1 MTLAITYDEHDPVR
15 ALCELMAALR
25 HPEHGCPWD
34 RRQTFASIA
43 PYTLEEA
50 YEVLDAIERG
60 DMGEL
65 RDELGDLLLQV
76 VYHAR
81 MAEEAG
87 YFAFDDVARSIV
99 EKMIRR
105 HPHVF
110 GEVRHDDE
118 VAIKAAW
125 EAQKAAERADKQA
138 KPSSALDGVADAL
151 PALTRAVKLEKRAA
165 RVGFDWPDAQAVFPK
180 IEEEL
185 QELRAGI
192 AAQDAANIFEEVG
205 DVLFAVTNLARKLGV
220 DPEAALRGCNAKFE
234 QRFRGMERLAAEQG
248 LALENLS
255 SEEQEALYQ
264 RVKSQLNTLGHL
276 EKPTVRAD
284 CGVASSLTPRLST

>member
-1 MTLAITYDEHDPVR
+1 MSISAPDYSAYPMQ
-15 ALCELMAALR
+15 ALLELLAALR

-34 RRQTFASIA
+34 QKQTFASIA

-50 YEVLDAIERG
+50 YEVLEAIERS
-60 DMGEL
+60 DMAEL

-87 YFAFDDVARSIV
+87 HFAFDDVARSIV

-110 GEVRHDDE
+110 EETQYADE
-118 VAIKAAW
+118 AAIKAAW
-125 EAQKAAERADKQA
+125 EAQKAAERADKQTEQ
-138 KPSSALDGVADAL
+138 PSALDGVALAL
-151 PALTRAVKLEKRAA
+151 PALIRAVKLEKRAA
-165 RVGFDWPDAQAVFPK
+165 RLGFDWPDAEAVFPK

-185 QELRAGI
+185 TELREGI
-192 AAQDAANIFEEVG
+192 AAQDTANIFEEVG

-220 DPEAALRGCNAKFE
+220 DPEAALRASNAKFE
-234 QRFRGMERLAAEQG
+234 LRFKGMESLAAEQG
-248 LALENLS
+248 RVLDAMSAEELET
-255 SEEQEALYQ
+255 LYIQ
-264 RVKSQLNTLGHL
+264 AKRKLVEN
-276 EKPTVRAD
+276 KPD
-284 CGVASSLTPRLST
+284 E

>member
-1 MTLAITYDEHDPVR
+1 MPITAPDYSTHPMQ
-15 ALCELMAALR
+15 ALIELLAALR

-34 RRQTFASIA
+34 QKQTFATIA

-50 YEVLDAIERG
+50 YEVLEAIERS
-60 DMGEL
+60 DMAEL

-87 YFAFDDVARSIV
+87 HFAFDDVARGIV
-99 EKMIRR
+99 QKMIRR

-118 VAIKAAW
+118 AAIKSAW
-125 EAQKAAERADKQA
+125 EAQKSRERAENNADV
-138 KPSSALDGVADAL
+138 SALDGVALAL

-165 RVGFDWPDAQAVFPK
+165 RLGFDWPDADSVFPK

-185 QELRAGI
+185 TELREGI

-220 DPEAALRGCNAKFE
+220 DPEAALRASNAKFE
-234 QRFRGMERLAAEQG
+234 LRFRGMEQQTMAEG
-248 LALENLS
+248 KPF
-255 SEEQEALYQ
+255 EELTYDEINELYQ
-264 RVKSQLNTLGHL
+264 RVKN
-276 EKPTVRAD
+276 K
-284 CGVASSLTPRLST
+284 

>member
-1 MTLAITYDEHDPVR
+1 MPLNPPDPSLDPMR
-15 ALCELMAALR
+15 ALLELMAALR

-34 RRQTFASIA
+34 QKQSFSSIA

-50 YEVLDAIERG
+50 YEVLDAIERS
-60 DMGEL
+60 DMIEL

-87 YFAFDDVARSIV
+87 HFAFDDVARGIV
-99 EKMIRR
+99 QKMIRR

-118 VAIKAAW
+118 AAIKSAW
-125 EAQKAAERADKQA
+125 EAQKSRERAENNADV
-138 KPSSALDGVADAL
+138 SALDGVALAL

-165 RVGFDWPDAQAVFPK
+165 RLGFDWPDAEAVFPK
-180 IEEEL
+180 IDEEL
-185 QELRAGI
+185 TELRAGI
-192 AAQDAANIFEEVG
+192 AAQDTANIFEEVG

-220 DPEAALRGCNAKFE
+220 DPEAALRASNAKFE
-234 QRFRGMERLAAEQG
+234 LRFRGMESLAAEQG
-248 LALENLS
+248 RALKGMRA
-255 SEEQEALYQ
+255 EELETLYIQ
-264 RVKSQLNTLGHL
+264 AKHQLVKKEL
-276 EKPTVRAD
+276 D
-284 CGVASSLTPRLST
+284 

>member
-1 MTLAITYDEHDPVR
+1 MSISAPDYSAYPMQ
-15 ALCELMAALR
+15 ALVELLAALR

-34 RRQTFASIA
+34 QKQTFASIA

-50 YEVLDAIERG
+50 YEVLEAIERS
-60 DMGEL
+60 DMAEL

-87 YFAFDDVARSIV
+87 HFAFDDVARSIV

-110 GEVRHDDE
+110 GEVRHADE
-118 VAIKAAW
+118 TAIKTAW
-125 EAQKAAERADKQA
+125 EAQKSRERAA
-138 KPSSALDGVADAL
+138 KNADVSVSAMDGVALAL

-165 RVGFDWPDAQAVFPK
+165 RLGFDWPDAEAVFPK

-185 QELRAGI
+185 TELREGI
-192 AAQDAANIFEEVG
+192 AAQDTANIFEEVG

-220 DPEAALRGCNAKFE
+220 DPEAALRASNAKFE
-234 QRFRGMERLAAEQG
+234 LRFKGMESLAAEQG
-248 LALENLS
+248 RALEGMRA
-255 SEEQEALYQ
+255 EELETLYIQ
-264 RVKSQLNTLGHL
+264 AKRKLVEN
-276 EKPTVRAD
+276 KPD
-284 CGVASSLTPRLST
+284 

>member
-1 MTLAITYDEHDPVR
+1 MPLNPPDPSLDPLR
-15 ALCELMAALR
+15 ALLELMAALR

-34 RRQTFASIA
+34 QKQTFATIA

-50 YEVLDAIERG
+50 YEVLEAIERS
-60 DMGEL
+60 DMAEL

-87 YFAFDDVARSIV
+87 HFAFDDVARGIV

-110 GEVRHDDE
+110 GEVRHDDDA
-118 VAIKAAW
+118 AIKSAW
-125 EAQKAAERADKQA
+125 EAQKSRERAA
-138 KPSSALDGVADAL
+138 KNSAVSALDGVALAL

-165 RVGFDWPDAQAVFPK
+165 RMGFDWPDADSVFPK
-180 IEEEL
+180 IDEEL
-185 QELRAGI
+185 TELREGI

-205 DVLFAVTNLARKLGV
+205 DVLFAMTNLARKLGV
-220 DPEAALRGCNAKFE
+220 DPEAALRASNAKFE
-234 QRFRGMERLAAEQG
+234 LRFKGMETLAREEG
-248 LALENLS
+248 DALENLNAQ
-255 SEEQEALYQ
+255 EQEALYQ
-264 RVKSQLNTLGHL
+264 RVK
-276 EKPTVRAD
+276 K
-284 CGVASSLTPRLST
+284 RLAG

>member
-1 MTLAITYDEHDPVR
+1 MPQNPPDPKHDPMQ
-15 ALCELMAALR
+15 ALLQLMAALR

-34 RRQTFASIA
+34 IRQNFATIA

-50 YEVLDAIERG
+50 YEVLDAIERE

-65 RDELGDLLLQV
+65 RDELGDLLFQV

-87 YFAFDDVARSIV
+87 YFDFHDVARGIV

-110 GEVRHDDE
+110 GEVQHANE
-118 VAIKAAW
+118 TAIKAAW
-125 EAQKAAERADKQA
+125 EAQKADERAGKQSDS
-138 KPSSALDGVADAL
+138 PSALVSALDGVAYAL

-165 RVGFDWPDAQAVFPK
+165 RVGFDWPDAEAVFPK
-180 IEEEL
+180 IDEEL
-185 QELRAGI
+185 SELREGI

-205 DVLFAVTNLARKLGV
+205 DVLFAMTNLARKLGV
-220 DPEAALRGCNAKFE
+220 DPEAALRASNAKFE
-234 QRFRGMERLAAEQG
+234 LRFKGMESLAREEG
-248 LALENLS
+248 HVLETMDAR
-255 SEEQEALYQ
+255 EQEALYQ
-264 RVKSQLNTLGHL
+264 RVKKSL
-276 EKPTVRAD
+276 
-284 CGVASSLTPRLST
+284 ASHQP

>member
-1 MTLAITYDEHDPVR
+1 MPLNPPDPSHDSMR
-15 ALCELMAALR
+15 ALVELMAALR

-34 RRQTFASIA
+34 QKQTFASIA

-50 YEVLDAIERG
+50 YEVLDAIERN
-60 DMGEL
+60 DMVEL

-87 YFAFDDVARSIV
+87 HFAFDDVARGIV
-99 EKMIRR
+99 EKMVHR

-110 GEVRHDDE
+110 GEVHHADE
-118 VAIKAAW
+118 TAIKSAW
-125 EAQKAAERADKQA
+125 EAQKSRERAA
-138 KPSSALDGVADAL
+138 KNANVSAMDGVALAL

-165 RVGFDWPDAQAVFPK
+165 RLGFDWPDAEAVFPK

-185 QELRAGI
+185 TELRAGM
-192 AAQDAANIFEEVG
+192 AAQDAVNIFEEVG

-220 DPEAALRGCNAKFE
+220 DPEAALRASNAKFE
-234 QRFRGMERLAAEQG
+234 LRFKGMESLAMHEG
-248 LALENLS
+248 KVLS
-255 SEEQEALYQ
+255 AMDAQAQEALYQ
-264 RVKSQLNTLGHL
+264 RVKLALKKQI
-276 EKPTVRAD
+276 
-284 CGVASSLTPRLST
+284 